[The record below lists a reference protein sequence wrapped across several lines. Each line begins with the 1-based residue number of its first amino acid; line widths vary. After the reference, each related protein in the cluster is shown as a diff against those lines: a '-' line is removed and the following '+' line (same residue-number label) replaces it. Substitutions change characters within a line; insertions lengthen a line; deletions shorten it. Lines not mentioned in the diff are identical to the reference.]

1 MICMDNWLYNTL
13 YYILRPVFRLAYG
26 RRVRGMENIPSVGGF
41 VLCSNHMSVLDP
53 LFIASALPRTKRL
66 YYLGKKEL
74 FENRLLNWAI
84 PKLGGIPVDR
94 GHADLAA
101 IRTSL
106 QVVKEGYGLCIFP
119 QGTRSRDNT
128 RTPMLTG
135 ASMIALRCNVPVVP
149 VYIDG
154 PYRLFRRTEIRFGK
168 PLDLSVFGRRCDQE
182 VLNQATAM
190 IDDAVWA
197 MKDI

>member
-1 MICMDNWLYNTL
+1 MDNWLYNTL
-13 YYILRPVFRLAYG
+13 YYVLGTVMKLFFG
-26 RRVRGMENIPSVGGF
+26 RCARGMENVPSEGGF
-41 VLCSNHMSVLDP
+41 VICANHMSVLDP
-53 LFIASALPRTKRL
+53 MFIAASLPRTKRL

-74 FENRLLNWAI
+74 FQNWLFKWAL
-84 PKLGGIPVDR
+84 PKIGGIPVDR
-94 GHADLAA
+94 GNADLSA
-101 IRTSL
+101 IRAAL
-106 QVVKEGYGLCIFP
+106 NVVKEGNGLCIFP

-135 ASMIALRCNVPVVP
+135 ASMIALRCGVPVIP

-154 PYRLFRRTEIRFGK
+154 PYRLFRKTEVRFGK
-168 PLDLSVFGRRCDQE
+168 PLDLSGFGRRCDQE
-182 VLNQATAM
+182 VLNRATAV

>member
-1 MICMDNWLYNTL
+1 MDNWLYNLL
-13 YYILRPVFRLAYG
+13 YYILGPSLKLVYG
-26 RRVRGMENIPSVGGF
+26 RSARGMENVPAQGGF
-41 VLCSNHMSVLDP
+41 VLCSNHMSALDP
-53 LFIASALPRTKRL
+53 MFIASALPRTKRL

-74 FENRLLNWAI
+74 FENKILKWAL
-84 PKLGGIPVDR
+84 PKLGAIPVDR

-128 RTPMLTG
+128 RTPMLNG
-135 ASMIALRCNVPVVP
+135 ASMIALRCNVPVIP
-149 VYIDG
+149 VFIDG
-154 PYRLFRRTEIRFGK
+154 PYRLLRKTEIRFGR

-182 VLNQATAM
+182 TLNRATAM
-190 IDDAVWA
+190 IDSAVWSL
-197 MKDI
+197 KEI

>member
-1 MICMDNWLYNTL
+1 MDNWLYNTL
-13 YYILRPVFRLAYG
+13 YYTLGTAVKLFFG
-26 RRVRGMENIPSVGGF
+26 RCARGMENVPSEGGF
-41 VLCSNHMSVLDP
+41 VLCSNHISVLDP
-53 LFIASALPRTKRL
+53 MFIASALPRTKRL

-74 FENRLLNWAI
+74 FQNWLFKWAL
-84 PKLGGIPVDR
+84 PKIGGIPVDR
-94 GHADLAA
+94 GNADLSA
-101 IRTSL
+101 IRAAL
-106 QVVKEGYGLCIFP
+106 NVVKEGNGLCIFP

-135 ASMIALRCNVPVVP
+135 ASMIALRCGVPVIP

-154 PYRLFRRTEIRFGK
+154 PYRLFRKTEVRFGK
-168 PLDLSVFGRRCDQE
+168 PLDLSGFGRRCDQE
-182 VLNQATAM
+182 VLNRATAV

>member
-1 MICMDNWLYNTL
+1 MDNWLYNTL
-13 YYILRPVFRLAYG
+13 YFVLKPVLKLAYG
-26 RRVRGMENIPSVGGF
+26 HRARGMENIPSEGGF
-41 VLCSNHMSVLDP
+41 VLCANHMSVLDP
-53 LFIASALPRTKRL
+53 MFVALALPRTKPL
-66 YYLGKKEL
+66 HYLGKKEL
-74 FENRLLNWAI
+74 FQNWLFKWAL
-84 PKLGGIPVDR
+84 PKIGGIPVDR
-94 GHADLAA
+94 GNADLSA
-101 IRTSL
+101 IRAAL
-106 QVVKEGYGLCIFP
+106 NVVKEGNGLCIFP

-135 ASMIALRCNVPVVP
+135 ASMIALRCNVPVIP

-154 PYRLFRRTEIRFGK
+154 PYRLFRKTEIRFGK
-168 PLDLSVFGRRCDQE
+168 PLDLSAFGRRCDQA